1 MKRLLLSF
9 TLFLSITLFLFRVQV
24 YAGVT
29 GKIAGK
35 VTDAETR
42 EELIG
47 INVLIEGTTL
57 GAATNI
63 DGSFIL

>member
-1 MKRLLLSF
+1 MSF
-9 TLFLSITLFLFRVQV
+9 QFPSFFRVQV

-35 VTDAETR
+35 VTEAETG

-47 INVLIEGTTL
+47 INILIEGTTL
-57 GAATNI
+57 GTTTNI
-63 DGSFIL
+63 DGTYVINNIEPEYIH